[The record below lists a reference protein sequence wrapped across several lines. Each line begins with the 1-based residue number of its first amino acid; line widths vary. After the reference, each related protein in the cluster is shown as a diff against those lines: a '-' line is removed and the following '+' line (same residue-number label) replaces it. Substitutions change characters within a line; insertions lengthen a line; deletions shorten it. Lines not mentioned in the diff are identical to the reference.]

1 MSTSKNQTIKSLQQ
15 YDWSKE
21 SINQII
27 HYVKTKELPKG
38 LDSRQRRRFKEKF
51 SKNFD
56 VHKSKLKYTLL
67 DLEVVPSDDT
77 KAKQAVLNRVFKSPQ
92 SIGKDRTIFTALC
105 SRNTWGSRRMMSY
118 NF

>member
-51 SKNFD
+51 SKNWD
-56 VHKSKLKYTLL
+56 VHKAVFY
-67 DLEVVPSDDT
+67 DPYGAPPSMEIRDFVQQR
-77 KAKQAVLNRVFKSPQ
+77 KNRE
-92 SIGKDRTIFTALC
+92 
-105 SRNTWGSRRMMSY
+105 
-118 NF
+118 